1 VQEPVASRIARR
13 LQQMTGVEARVTSLG
28 HVQRGGEPSA
38 FDRLLATRLGTT
50 AGMLL
55 ADGVYDVMMAVQGTE
70 IVPVPLAQVA
80 GVKKLVPVDHS
91 WITTARLVETSFGD
105 RG

>member
-1 VQEPVASRIARR
+1 
-13 LQQMTGVEARVTSLG
+13 MTGVEARVTSLG

-55 ADGVYDVMMAVQGTE
+55 AEGMYDVMVAVQGTD
-70 IVPVPLAQVA
+70 IVPVPLDQVA
-80 GVKKLVPVDHS
+80 GVKKVVPVDHS
-91 WITTARLVETSFGD
+91 WIATARLVETSFGD